1 LRFTRAL
8 KEYINKYQITNLFKV
23 ELPNFWRMLYT
34 LEDGDTKIEVIAFV
48 LDLVNHKTYNK
59 KFGYKQK
66 IR

>member
-1 LRFTRAL
+1 MRFTRAL